1 MKFRRAMLVVLT
13 VTVFAGCATDQEMSK
28 KERDAMAR
36 EMDKANRREAQN
48 QAKMMREA
56 GQRRSSR

>member
-1 MKFRRAMLVVLT
+1 MLVVLA
-13 VTVFAGCATDQEMSK
+13 VILFAGCATDQEMSQ

-48 QAKMMREA
+48 QAKMMRES

>member
-1 MKFRRAMLVVLT
+1 MKFRRAMLVVLI
-13 VTVFAGCATDQEMSK
+13 VTLFAGCATDRELSQ
-28 KERDAMAR
+28 KERDAMTR

-48 QAKMMREA
+48 QAKMMRES